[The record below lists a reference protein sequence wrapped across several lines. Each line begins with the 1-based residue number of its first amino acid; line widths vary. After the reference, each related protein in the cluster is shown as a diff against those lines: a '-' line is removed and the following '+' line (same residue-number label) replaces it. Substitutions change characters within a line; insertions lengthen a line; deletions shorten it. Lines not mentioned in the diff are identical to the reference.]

1 MFAINL
7 LVTDLTS
14 PEQQSATQVAM
25 YLRDSVT
32 ESEIGSADLAT
43 IVTVERRPSNAVL
56 TRPKLVEKTSLVF
69 EAEDRAY
76 TSRFTPDGHSASHP
90 AKDTPTRDSP
100 TSNLGTTTPPL
111 VLSRLPSPRPL
122 TLGGRTMGLP
132 PRPKPK
138 LHVKPAR

>member
-1 MFAINL
+1 
-7 LVTDLTS
+7 
-14 PEQQSATQVAM
+14 M
-25 YLRDSVT
+25 YLRDSTT

-56 TRPKLVEKTSLVF
+56 TRPKLVEKSSLVF

-76 TSRFTPDGHSASHP
+76 TSRFIPDGHSASRP
-90 AKDTPTRDSP
+90 AKDTPNRDSP
-100 TSNLGTTTPPL
+100 TSNLGTSTPL

-122 TLGGRTMGLP
+122 KLGGRTMGLP